1 MAKLTIDMPH
11 VGESVT
17 EAVIGKWLVS
27 PGDTIRRYDPLVE
40 VVTDKVNMEV
50 PAPRDGTIVG
60 LLVSEGDTVEMGAA
74 IAEME
79 VEGAVDEQKPVV
91 EPSTDGPSVQA
102 ASRVGSMIVGANV
115 GPTGGEFTDTSLQTE
130 QSATEATETTGSSS
144 SRRRG
149 RQDRTDTGARISP
162 VVRRLADR
170 HGIDV
175 SQLTGSGTGGRV
187 TKRDV
192 EAYLEVGAAPTAE
205 RADEV
210 VEPSPIRRMI
220 EEYVAQLP

>member
-60 LLVSEGDTVEMGAA
+60 LLVSEGDTVEMGSA

-79 VEGAVDEQKPVV
+79 VEGAIQEQKPAA
-91 EPSTDGPSVQA
+91 EPSTRRA
-102 ASRVGSMIVGANV
+102 FGA
-115 GPTGGEFTDTSLQTE
+115 GGESRGFDDC
-130 QSATEATETTGSSS
+130 GSEC
-144 SRRRG
+144 
-149 RQDRTDTGARISP
+149 
-162 VVRRLADR
+162 
-170 HGIDV
+170 
-175 SQLTGSGTGGRV
+175 GSDGGRV
-187 TKRDV
+187 YGH
-192 EAYLEVGAAPTAE
+192 ELAGGAVGGLRLRE
-205 RADEV
+205 RLGLHLRV
-210 VEPSPIRRMI
+210 VGVDGTERMLVRGYHRWCGVLLI
-220 EEYVAQLP
+220 AMESMSVS